1 MADISI
7 QLTITEDSNFES
19 LRNDPIQ
26 FSKLLGTEQQR
37 LIDDHVVG
45 QLDDQD
51 GAPTLTDFSISNIV
65 FDRMT
70 LKGSFRLHFK
80 ISRQFCC
87 SDTSSCQTD
96 YMDFNFTKEDK
107 KIYATGSYT
116 LWEIQ

>member
-7 QLTITEDSNFES
+7 QLAIPEDSNFE
-19 LRNDPIQ
+19 LLLNDPIQ
-26 FSKLLGTEQQR
+26 FSKLLDTDQQR
-37 LIDDHVVG
+37 LMDDHVVG

-51 GAPTLTDFSISNIV
+51 GAPTLTDFSISNLL
-65 FDRMT
+65 FDRTT

-87 SDTSSCQTD
+87 SDSSSCQTD
-96 YMDFNFTKEDK
+96 YIDFNFTKEYK

-116 LWEIQ
+116 IWTIQ